1 MATIERFIAV
11 PDYQSVMLPL
21 LRLAGDGQEYRFR
34 DAVETLADELSLT
47 ADERTELLPSG
58 RQTLFSNRVGWAST
72 YLKQAGVLEAPRRG
86 VLRITQRGRDLLKE
100 QPARINVALLERFP
114 EFVEFRGKR
123 RHTNQSTQPESVVAQ
138 TTETPEDALSNA
150 YHSLR
155 AELEAELLDEIGHAS
170 PAFFEQLVVDLLVK
184 MGYGGS
190 RQDAGRAVGRTGDGG
205 IDGIINEDRLG
216 LDVIYIQ
223 AKRWEST
230 VGRPEIQKFAG
241 ALQGHRARKGVF
253 ITTSSFSREALEF
266 AGMID
271 SRIIL
276 IDGDRLAK
284 LMVDHGVG
292 VSTVGSYEVK
302 RVDSDYF
309 SEE

>member
-1 MATIERFIAV
+1 MAV
-11 PDYQSVMLPL
+11 PDYQTLMLPL
-21 LRLAGDGQEYRFR
+21 LRLAADDQDHRFR
-34 DAVETLADELSLT
+34 DAVETLADDFGLSPE
-47 ADERTELLPSG
+47 DRTELLPSG
-58 RQTLFSNRVGWAST
+58 QQPLFNNRVGWANT
-72 YLKQAGVLEAPRRG
+72 YLKQAGLLESPRRG
-86 VLRITQRGRDLLKE
+86 LFRITQRGRELLKE
-100 QPARINVALLERFP
+100 QPERIDVSLLERFP

-123 RHTNQSTQPESVVAQ
+123 RPKKSQPGETAPVQPPTSD
-138 TTETPEDALSNA
+138 TPEDALSNA
-150 YHSLR
+150 YNSLR
-155 AELEAELLDEIGHAS
+155 AELESELLEEIGRAS
-170 PAFFEQLVVDLLVK
+170 PAFFEQLVVDVLVK

-190 RQDAGRAVGRTGDGG
+190 RQDAGRAIGRSGDGG

-253 ITTSSFSREALEF
+253 ITTSGFSREALDY
-266 AGMID
+266 AGMIEA
-271 SRIIL
+271 RIIL

-292 VSTVGSYEVK
+292 VSTVGTYEVK

>member
-1 MATIERFIAV
+1 MAV
-11 PDYQSVMLPL
+11 PGYQTVMLPL
-21 LRLAGDGQEYRFR
+21 LKLAADGQEYRFR
-34 DAVETLADELSLT
+34 DAVEILADELSLT
-47 ADERTELLPSG
+47 PDERSELLPSG
-58 RQTLFSNRVGWAST
+58 RQSLFSNRVGWAST

-86 VLRITQRGRDLLKE
+86 LLRITQRGRDLLKE
-100 QPARINVALLERFP
+100 KPTKIDVSLLERFP
-114 EFVEFRGKR
+114 EFLEFRGKR
-123 RHTNQSTQPESVVAQ
+123 RHINQSSQPESAAAQ
-138 TTETPEDALSNA
+138 STETPEDALSNA
-150 YHSLR
+150 YYSLR
-155 AELEAELLDEIGHAS
+155 AELEAQLLEEIGHAS

-190 RQDAGRAVGRTGDGG
+190 HQDAGRAIGRSGDGG

-253 ITTSSFSREALEF
+253 ITTSTFSREALEY
-266 AGMID
+266 AALIE

-276 IDGDRLAK
+276 IDGDRLTN

-292 VSTVGSYEVK
+292 VSTVGTYEVK

>member
-1 MATIERFIAV
+1 
-11 PDYQSVMLPL
+11 MLPL
-21 LRLAGDGQEYRFR
+21 LRLAGDGQDHRFR
-34 DAVETLADELSLT
+34 DAVESLADELKLP
-47 ADERTELLPSG
+47 AEDRTELLPSG
-58 RQTLFSNRVGWAST
+58 EQTIFTNRIGWACT
-72 YLKQAGVLEAPRRG
+72 YLKQAGLLEAPRRG
-86 VLRITQRGRDLLKE
+86 RFRIKQRGRDLLTE
-100 QPARINVALLERFP
+100 QPHRIDISLLERYP

-123 RHTNQSTQPESVVAQ
+123 RPRIQPAQ
-138 TTETPEDALSNA
+138 PATTDNSSSETPEDALSNA
-150 YHSLR
+150 YGSLR
-155 AELEAELLDEIGHAS
+155 AELESELLEVIGRAS

-190 RQDAGRAVGRTGDGG
+190 RQDAGRAIGRGGDGG

-253 ITTSSFSREALEF
+253 ITTSAFSRDALDYADKIEA
-266 AGMID
+266 
-271 SRIIL
+271 RIIL

-292 VSTVGSYEVK
+292 VSMVGTYEVK

>member
-1 MATIERFIAV
+1 MAI
-11 PDYQSVMLPL
+11 PDYQAVMLPL
-21 LRLAGDGQEYRFR
+21 LKLAGDGQEYRFR
-34 DAVETLADELSLT
+34 DAVEKLADELSLT
-47 ADERTELLPSG
+47 ADERSELLPSG

-100 QPARINVALLERFP
+100 QPTKIDVSLLERFP
-114 EFVEFRGKR
+114 EFLEFRGKR
-123 RHTNQSTQPESVVAQ
+123 RQTNQSTQAESVAAQ
-138 TTETPEDALSNA
+138 STETPEDALSNA

-155 AELEAELLDEIGHAS
+155 AELEEQLLEEIGHAS

-190 RQDAGRAVGRTGDGG
+190 RQDAGRAIGRSGDGG

-253 ITTSSFSREALEF
+253 ITTSTFSREALEF
-266 AGMID
+266 AGSIEI
-271 SRIIL
+271 RVIL
-276 IDGDRLAK
+276 IDGNQLTK

>member
-1 MATIERFIAV
+1 MAV
-11 PDYQSVMLPL
+11 PDYQTVMLPL
-21 LRLAGDGQEYRFR
+21 LRLAADGQDHRFR
-34 DAVETLADELSLT
+34 EAVEALADEFSLSPE
-47 ADERTELLPSG
+47 DRSELLPSG
-58 RQTLFSNRVGWAST
+58 QQPLFTNRVGWANT
-72 YLKQAGVLEAPRRG
+72 YLKQAGLLESPRRG
-86 VLRITQRGRDLLKE
+86 IFRITQRGHDLLKE
-100 QPARINVALLERFP
+100 RPERIDISVLERYP
-114 EFVEFRGKR
+114 EFIEFRGKR
-123 RHTNQSTQPESVVAQ
+123 RPRRQGAQPQTASVPSS
-138 TTETPEDALSNA
+138 ETPEDALSSA
-150 YHSLR
+150 YASLR
-155 AELEAELLDEIGHAS
+155 AELESELLEEIGRAS
-170 PAFFEQLVVDLLVK
+170 PAFFEHLVVDLLVK

-190 RQDAGRAVGRTGDGG
+190 RQDAGRAIGRSGDGG

-223 AKRWEST
+223 AKRWEAT

-253 ITTSSFSREALEF
+253 ISTSSFSRDALEY

-271 SRIIL
+271 TRVIL
-276 IDGDRLAK
+276 IDGERLAK

-292 VSTVGSYEVK
+292 VSTVGTYEVK

>member
-1 MATIERFIAV
+1 MAV
-11 PDYQSVMLPL
+11 PGYQTVMLPL
-21 LRLAGDGQEYRFR
+21 LKLAADGQEYRFR
-34 DAVETLADELSLT
+34 DAVEILADELSLT
-47 ADERTELLPSG
+47 PDERSELLPSG
-58 RQTLFSNRVGWAST
+58 RQSLFSNRVGWAST

-86 VLRITQRGRDLLKE
+86 LLRITQRGRDLLKE
-100 QPARINVALLERFP
+100 KPTKIDVSLLERFP
-114 EFVEFRGKR
+114 EFLEFRGKR
-123 RHTNQSTQPESVVAQ
+123 RHTNQSSQPESAAAQ
-138 TTETPEDALSNA
+138 STETPEDALSNA
-150 YHSLR
+150 YYSLR
-155 AELEAELLDEIGHAS
+155 AELEAQLLEEIGHAS

-190 RQDAGRAVGRTGDGG
+190 HQDAGRAIGRSGDGG

-253 ITTSSFSREALEF
+253 ITTSTFSREALEY
-266 AGMID
+266 AALIE

-276 IDGDRLAK
+276 IDGDRLTN

-292 VSTVGSYEVK
+292 VSTVGTYEVK

>member
-1 MATIERFIAV
+1 MAV
-11 PDYQSVMLPL
+11 PDYQTLMLPL
-21 LRLAGDGQEYRFR
+21 LRLAADGHEHRFR
-34 DAVETLADELSLT
+34 DAVETLADDFGLSPE
-47 ADERTELLPSG
+47 DRTELLPSG
-58 RQTLFSNRVGWAST
+58 QQPLFNNRVGWANT
-72 YLKQAGVLEAPRRG
+72 YLKQAGLLESPRRG
-86 VLRITQRGRDLLKE
+86 LFRITQRGRGLLKE
-100 QPARINVALLERFP
+100 QPERIDVSLLERYP

-123 RHTNQSTQPESVVAQ
+123 RPRKSQAGDTTRVQPPTSD
-138 TTETPEDALSNA
+138 TPEDALSNA
-150 YHSLR
+150 YNSLR
-155 AELEAELLDEIGHAS
+155 VELESELLEEIGQSS
-170 PAFFEQLVVDLLVK
+170 PAFFEQLVVDVLVK

-190 RQDAGRAVGRTGDGG
+190 RQDAGRAIGRSGDGG

-253 ITTSSFSREALEF
+253 ITTSGFSREALEY
-266 AGMID
+266 AGMIEA
-271 SRIIL
+271 RIIL

-292 VSTVGSYEVK
+292 VSTVGTYEVK